1 MRHHCHQ
8 LNGLTGLYDIPEIEA
23 SGQNLHEALV
33 KEDIKQTWKALWQ
46 LKRLINHETEEL
58 EEL

>member
-23 SGQNLHEALV
+23 SGHNLHEALV
-33 KEDIKQTWKALWQ
+33 KQDIKQTWKALWQ
-46 LKRLINHETEEL
+46 LKRLINHETGEL